1 MHNTVIDG
9 RSFFYQPIKNDKITY
24 DKNQKIAAG
33 QGDNYITRC
42 LLDYI
47 YFKENSKLIAIDSK
61 KQQKLDPIQKQ
72 YKKLILPE
80 NLERD
85 RNTQKFFITEKAKK
99 RVLDF
104 SKGTAKIWWFILFW
118 YKCKIG

>member
-9 RSFFYQPIKNDKITY
+9 RSFFYQSIKNDKITY

-33 QGDNYITRC
+33 QGDNDITRC

-61 KQQKLDPIQKQ
+61 KQQKLDANPKAIQK
-72 YKKLILPE
+72 INFTGE
-80 NLERD
+80 FRT
-85 RNTQKFFITEKAKK
+85 R
-99 RVLDF
+99 
-104 SKGTAKIWWFILFW
+104 
-118 YKCKIG
+118 

>member
-1 MHNTVIDG
+1 M
-9 RSFFYQPIKNDKITY
+9 
-24 DKNQKIAAG
+24 
-33 QGDNYITRC
+33 
-42 LLDYI
+42 
-47 YFKENSKLIAIDSK
+47 
-61 KQQKLDPIQKQ
+61 PIQKQ

-104 SKGTAKIWWFILFW
+104 SKGIAKILWFILFW

>member
-1 MHNTVIDG
+1 M
-9 RSFFYQPIKNDKITY
+9 S
-24 DKNQKIAAG
+24 
-33 QGDNYITRC
+33 
-42 LLDYI
+42 
-47 YFKENSKLIAIDSK
+47 
-61 KQQKLDPIQKQ
+61 IQKQ

-104 SKGTAKIWWFILFW
+104 SKGTAKIL
-118 YKCKIG
+118 